1 MTLLITDWI
10 ASLAAIIGVPLAFYS
25 FIKLIKKDKDRVAQ
39 IKSLVNISSKLTEQV
54 EQLAIQA
61 SASQYQS
68 TLMFEHNK
76 LIEKQ
81 LEIQTEAFANS
92 NTIEAKKLALQK
104 QKQLAEIRPHFSFN
118 GSSNDYLTLVNKGHS
133 AYTMS
138 LEEIDP
144 LGGMM
149 QLERVSNIGRN
160 EQVTVR
166 LQFDT
171 DVPYNQRRYNIRL
184 KFKDIDE
191 NEYYQDM
198 KNTGLKIDV
207 ENPVLTKV
215 NE

>member
-1 MTLLITDWI
+1 MTLLISSTEAPKITDWI

-92 NTIEAKKLALQK
+92 NTAL
-104 QKQLAEIRPHFSFN
+104 FF
-118 GSSNDYLTLVNKGHS
+118 
-133 AYTMS
+133 
-138 LEEIDP
+138 
-144 LGGMM
+144 
-149 QLERVSNIGRN
+149 
-160 EQVTVR
+160 
-166 LQFDT
+166 
-171 DVPYNQRRYNIRL
+171 QRFI
-184 KFKDIDE
+184 
-191 NEYYQDM
+191 Q
-198 KNTGLKIDV
+198 
-207 ENPVLTKV
+207 
-215 NE
+215 